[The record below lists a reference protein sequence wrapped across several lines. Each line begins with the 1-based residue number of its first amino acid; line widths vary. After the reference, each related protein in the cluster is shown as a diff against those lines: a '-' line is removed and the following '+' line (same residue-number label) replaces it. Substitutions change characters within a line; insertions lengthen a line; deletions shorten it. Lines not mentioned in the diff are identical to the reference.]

1 MYWFGNQ
8 ENLLNFLPNSNI
20 FSKILLDFIH
30 NMYLHVHIYWTHFVK
45 IMRFFFFF
53 FFGIPYI
60 GFKVFFLPCG
70 QAGPSVLCC
79 IEVVIA
85 GSLCQ
90 KDFNTWPLDI
100 MVDVVFCKCLLSQRS
115 AHFSLQGQ
123 RLNILDFVGQV
134 QFLSH
139 FLSVSPLLPP
149 PLFF

>member
-1 MYWFGNQ
+1 
-8 ENLLNFLPNSNI
+8 
-20 FSKILLDFIH
+20 
-30 NMYLHVHIYWTHFVK
+30 
-45 IMRFFFFF
+45 MRFFFF

-60 GFKVFFLPCG
+60 GFSLKFFLALWTG
-70 QAGPSVLCC
+70 WALSFVLYRGGDSWKFVSEG
-79 IEVVIA
+79 I
-85 GSLCQ
+85 STP
-90 KDFNTWPLDI
+90 DPLDI

-149 PLFF
+149 LSFFNNQSESYKSFFSFHSHMYTTNMSSDEWK